1 MPFVA
6 CCLVRD
12 LARNAQ
18 VEVPLQRLFSTFPDG
33 GPGVGLL
40 LLRGSV
46 GGLAAVAGVLCLSG
60 SVDRVPA
67 VWATGLSLVMSG
79 AALIVGLLTPYA
91 GLLLG
96 FCLVAGLFSTTPAYL
111 VGFLGP
117 RHFIGVLVLISI
129 AIAFLGPG
137 AYSVDGY
144 LFGRREIVIPPRTP
158 QS

>member
-1 MPFVA
+1 
-6 CCLVRD
+6 
-12 LARNAQ
+12 LAEARA
-18 VEVPLQRLFSTFPDG
+18 VEVSLQRLFSTFPDG

-46 GGLAAVAGVLCLSG
+46 GGLAAATGVLCLSG
-60 SVDRVPA
+60 SLERVPA
-67 VWATGLSLVMSG
+67 VWASGLSLTVSG
-79 AALIVGLLTPYA
+79 LALIFGLMTPYA
-91 GLLLG
+91 SLLFGLCLL
-96 FCLVAGLFSTTPAYL
+96 AGLFSTTPAFVIGL
-111 VGFLGP
+111 LGP
-117 RHFIGVLVLISI
+117 KHFIGVLVLISI